1 MTLILTYH
9 AVEDG
14 PAPLCVD
21 PKLFAEHVAAIA
33 ASGAK
38 TLMVSELAAALRA
51 GSVPEHALV
60 ITFDDGC
67 ASVVEQAAPV
77 LREHGIRATVFCVA
91 GRLGGAND
99 WPTQAAWAPRL
110 RLASAEALATLAGDG
125 WEIGSHGVEHSPL
138 ATAGEAVA
146 RREVMQSQLEL
157 EQSIGTPVPSFAWP
171 YGVRP
176 SAAATTL
183 IAETYHAA
191 CAGGLAVVCAGADP
205 LALPRVDAHY
215 LRNPAVLRRALRGS
229 SDGYLA
235 LRRAGARLRRTLRHD
250 YAREAAD

>member
-21 PKLFAEHVAAIA
+21 PKLFAEHVAVIA

-38 TLMVSELAAALRA
+38 TLTVSELAAALRA
-51 GSVPEHALV
+51 RNMPDHAV
-60 ITFDDGC
+60 AITFDDGC
-67 ASVVEQAAPV
+67 ASVVDQAAPI

-110 RLASAEALATLAGDG
+110 RLATADALATLVGDG

-138 ATAGEAVA
+138 ANAGGDVA
-146 RREVMQSQLEL
+146 RREVAESRQQLE
-157 EQSIGTPVPSFAWP
+157 QRVGAPVPSFAWP

-176 SAAATTL
+176 SDAATAL
-183 IAETYHAA
+183 IAETYEAA
-191 CAGGLAVVCAGADP
+191 CAGGLAVVSADADP
-205 LALPRVDAHY
+205 FALPRVDAHY
-215 LRNPAVLRRALRGS
+215 LRNPALLRWALAGRLDLYLRAR
-229 SDGYLA
+229 A
-235 LRRAGARLRRTLRHD
+235 AGARVRRLAARD
-250 YAREAAD
+250 YG